1 MKMEWKIPL
10 FKIYW
15 DDKDI
20 DAVTKI
26 IKRGTYW
33 TIGPETEEL
42 EENIASY
49 VHKEYALCF
58 NSGTSALHADL
69 LAHGISSG
77 EVIIPS
83 FTFIATANTVVLA
96 GAKPIFADI
105 EEESY
110 GLDPE
115 SVKEKIT
122 ANTKAIIPVHYGGN
136 SCKHIKTLREIAE
149 DYNLLLIEDAAESLG
164 AKMDGKMVG
173 SYGQSSMFS
182 FCQNKI
188 ITAGEGGVIVTDNK
202 ELYEKLKLIRSHGRF
217 EGKEGYFA
225 TTKELDYIQAGYNY
239 RMSTITASLI
249 LSQFQKIEKI
259 IKMRREKAQYIT
271 KKLAPLKEVSLPQE
285 GKGQH
290 HVYQM
295 YTIQL
300 ENQKIRDGL
309 QQQLSES
316 GIMTKVYFKPLH
328 LKTYYKQRFNYTKGC
343 LPKTEEVAEKVL
355 SLPIFPALTSAEME
369 YMTDVIQEYFR

>member
-33 TIGPETEEL
+33 TTGPENEKL
-42 EENIASY
+42 EKSIASF
-49 VHKEYALCF
+49 VHNKYALTF
-58 NSGTSALHADL
+58 NSGTSALHANL
-69 LAHGISSG
+69 LAHGITSG
-77 EVIIPS
+77 EVIVPS

-96 GAKPIFADI
+96 GAKPLFADI

-115 SVKEKIT
+115 DVKAKIS

-136 SCKHIKTLREIAE
+136 SCKHIKALRDISE
-149 DYNLLLIEDAAESLG
+149 DHDLVLIEDAAESLG
-164 AKMDGKMVG
+164 AKLDEQMVG
-173 SYGQSSMFS
+173 SFGHSSMFS
-182 FCQNKI
+182 FCHNKI
-188 ITAGEGGVIVTDNK
+188 ITAGEGGIIVTDSK
-202 ELYEKLKLIRSHGRF
+202 KLYEKLKLIRSHGRL

-239 RMSTITASLI
+239 RMSTITASLV
-249 LSQFQKIEKI
+249 LSQYQKIEKI
-259 IKMRREKAQYIT
+259 IKMRREKAQFIT
-271 KKLAPLKEVSLPQE
+271 KKLASLKEVRLPQE
-285 GKGQH
+285 AREQH

-300 ENQKIRDGL
+300 ENKKIRNGL
-309 QQQLSES
+309 QQQLNKS
-316 GIMTKVYFKPLH
+316 GIMTKVYFEPLH
-328 LKTYYKQRFNYTKGC
+328 LKTYYKQRFKYTKGC
-343 LPKTEEVAEKVL
+343 LPKTEKVAEKVL
-355 SLPIFPALTSAEME
+355 SLPIFPTLTSAEME
-369 YMTDVIQEYFR
+369 YMTDVIQKYFR